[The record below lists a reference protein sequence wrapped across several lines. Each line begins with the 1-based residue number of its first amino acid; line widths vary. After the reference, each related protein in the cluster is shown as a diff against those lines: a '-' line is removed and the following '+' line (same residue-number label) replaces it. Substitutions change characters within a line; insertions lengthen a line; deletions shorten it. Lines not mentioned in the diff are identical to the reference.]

1 MANNPE
7 NIIPNSERTAE
18 ERKAIA
24 RAGGIAS
31 GKARRER
38 ATIADA
44 VRKVLDEVLADGT
57 TRRDAFVAK
66 CLKNTFDNGDVRDL
80 KTLSEIL
87 GELKQ
92 QVSVDGGAIVINV
105 ADEKQKKDVTDII
118 NRPQ

>member
-1 MANNPE
+1 MANEQNLRP
-7 NIIPNSERTAE
+7 AE
-18 ERKAIA
+18 YKLTVEEQKK
-24 RAGGIAS
+24 GGIAS

-38 ATIADA
+38 KTIADA

-118 NRPQ
+118 NREQ